1 MIGFIRHLSQLA
13 AWAAALLFALIGLIV
28 FYEVAMRHAFLAPT
42 SWVEEMARV
51 LQIYG
56 VFLGTAWLV
65 ARRQHI
71 RITVLTAYL
80 PPTARFWLA
89 RFALLCIAAVSAF
102 SAWQGVELM
111 RFSLSIS
118 QTTDTTLELPMW
130 LLQWPVVAGLG
141 LVVLVSVATV
151 VQSFNTPS
159 LLLDDNPGTDG

>member
-1 MIGFIRHLSQLA
+1 MIGFIRQSSQLA

-42 SWVEEMARV
+42 SWVEETARV

-65 ARRQHI
+65 ARREHI

-80 PPTARFWLA
+80 PPRARFWLA

-111 RFSLSIS
+111 RFSLSIG

-151 VQSFNTPS
+151 IESFRTPS
-159 LLLDDNPGTDG
+159 LLFDASPGADG